1 MVKVKDMPL
10 NFLPAHTLNSLLKK
24 RQITVSD
31 IAKAVTDAIEKV
43 EAAIHAFLRYDAGHI
58 LKRAAEID
66 KNISSGGQI
75 RDFTGIP
82 VAIKDNICTLGVT
95 TTCAS
100 RILSNYIPVYDATV
114 IQRLKLQDYI
124 LTGKA
129 NMDEFAMGSSNE
141 NSFFGPVKNPWDTS
155 RVPGGSS
162 GGPAAAVAAGISIC
176 SIGSDTGG
184 SIRQPASLCG
194 VVGLKPTYGLVSRY
208 GLIAFASSL
217 DQIGPFTHDV
227 EDSARLLNVISGW
240 DENDSTSIGSIK
252 NGSRDYTEFLKDDIK
267 GLRIGIPKELM
278 VDEIDPQVKD
288 AVQKALKLA
297 EDAGAKVEETS
308 LPSLEYALS
317 VYYIIAP
324 SEASS
329 NLSRFDGVRYGYR
342 NKDAQTLRQMY
353 KKSRSEGFGPEVK
366 RRIMIGTY
374 SLSAG
379 YYDAYYEKA
388 QKVRTLINND
398 FAKAFEKYD
407 VLISPTSP
415 TTAFKIGEKIDDPL
429 QMYLSDICTIPVNLA
444 GLPAIS
450 IPAGLS
456 GTSVLAGSSGSSK
469 SSALPESAGL
479 LKSLTLTESAEP
491 KGVVGGASGNN
502 PALPIGLQIIA
513 NTLREDNI
521 FRVAYTL
528 EKALGFDKYPMH
540 LYE

>member
-1 MVKVKDMPL
+1 MELPL
-10 NFLPAHTLNSLLKK
+10 NFLPAHKLNKMLQERQVSATDIVSALL
-24 RQITVSD
+24 S
-31 IAKAVTDAIEKV
+31 AIDKV
-43 EAAIHAFLRYDAGHI
+43 EAKMNAYLRVEKEGMLKSAADFDSGFNSGQDNI
-58 LKRAAEID
+58 L
-66 KNISSGGQI
+66 SG
-75 RDFTGIP
+75 FSGIP
-82 VAIKDNICTLGVT
+82 VAIKDNICTKGIT

-114 IQRLKLQDYI
+114 IRRLKNAGYI

-141 NSFFGPVKNPWDTS
+141 NSYFGPVKNPWDLE

-162 GGPAAAVAAGISIC
+162 GGPAATVAAGTAIC
-176 SIGSDTGG
+176 SLGSDTGG

-217 DQIGPFTHDV
+217 DQIGPFSRDV
-227 EDSARLLNVISGW
+227 EDSARLLNIICGW
-240 DENDSTSIGSIK
+240 DEQDSTSISSVK
-252 NGSRDYTEFLKDDIK
+252 NGSLDYTKYLVDDMK
-267 GLRIGIPKELM
+267 GLKIGVPKELM
-278 VDEIDPQVKD
+278 AAEVDDEVRA
-288 AVQKALKLA
+288 AVNRALKLA
-297 EDAGAKVEETS
+297 EDAGAFIGEIS

-342 NKDAQTLRQMY
+342 NRDAATLRGMY
-353 KKSRSEGFGPEVK
+353 KKSRAQGFGPEVK

-388 QKVRTLINND
+388 QRVRTLINND
-398 FAKAFEKYD
+398 FNRAFKKYD

-415 TTAFKIGEKIDDPL
+415 STAFKIGEKADDPL
-429 QMYLSDICTIPVNLA
+429 KMYMSDICTIPVNLS

-456 GTSVLAGSSGSSK
+456 SQR
-469 SSALPESAGL
+469 
-479 LKSLTLTESAEP
+479 
-491 KGVVGGASGNN
+491 
-502 PALPIGLQIIA
+502 LPIGLQIIA
-513 NTLREDNI
+513 DTLREDNI

-528 EKALGFDKYPMH
+528 EKAIGFNSHPIN

>member
-1 MVKVKDMPL
+1 MVKTKDTPL
-10 NFLPAHTLNSLLKK
+10 NFLPAHALNGLLKK
-24 RQITVSD
+24 KQVSAGD
-31 IAKAVTDAIEKV
+31 IAKSVTDAIQKV
-43 EAAIHAFLRYDAGHI
+43 EPAIHAFLRFDAERI
-58 LKRAAEID
+58 LKQAAEID
-66 KNISSGGQI
+66 KYISSGGQI
-75 RDFTGIP
+75 KDFTGIP
-82 VAIKDNICTLGVT
+82 VAVKDNICTLGVT

-100 RILSNYIPVYDATV
+100 NILSNYVPVYDATV
-114 IQRLKLQDYI
+114 IKRLKFQDYI

-141 NSFFGPVKNPWDTS
+141 NSFFGPVKNPWDIS

-162 GGPAAAVAAGISIC
+162 GGPAAAVAAGLSIC

-217 DQIGPFTHDV
+217 DQIGPFSHDV
-227 EDSARLLNVISGW
+227 EDSARLLNAICGW
-240 DENDSTSIGSIK
+240 DENDSTSISSIK
-252 NGSRDYTEFLKDDIK
+252 NGPIDYTDFLKEDIK
-267 GLRIGIPKELM
+267 GMKIGVPKELM
-278 VDEIDPQVKD
+278 VNEIDPQVK
-288 AVQKALKLA
+288 ASVLKALKMA
-297 EDAGAKVEETS
+297 ESAGAIVEETS

-329 NLSRFDGVRYGYR
+329 NLSRFDGVRYGHR
-342 NKDAQTLRQMY
+342 NKDALTLRQMY

-398 FAKAFEKYD
+398 FAKAFSKYD

-415 TTAFKIGEKIDDPL
+415 TTAFKLGEKIDDPL

-456 GTSVLAGSSGSSK
+456 SEASSGEN
-469 SSALPESAGL
+469 LP
-479 LKSLTLTESAEP
+479 
-491 KGVVGGASGNN
+491 
-502 PALPIGLQIIA
+502 LPIGLHIIA
-513 NTLREDNI
+513 DTLREDNV

-540 LYE
+540 LYEQL